1 MKTNL
6 QEISQTLRH
15 HILTMTSVVGSGH
28 PTSSLSA
35 TDILTALMF
44 GGFFHFDIKHPDNP
58 NNDRLIFSKGHASPL
73 FYALWAVAGG
83 IKPRELNTLRKFGSR
98 LEGHPTMRFPF
109 TEAATG
115 SLGQGLSIGVGLAL
129 NAKYLDKLP
138 YKTYV
143 LLGDSEMAEGSNWEA
158 MMSAAHYKLNNLVA
172 IIDVNRLGQRGETM
186 FGKDVKNYQRKAASF
201 GWQTIIVDGHNLVD
215 LKKAFTVAQKATQ
228 PVMIIAK
235 TIKGKGV
242 SFLENKEG
250 WHGKTLDTVQLHQ
263 ALNELGPVKENLH
276 CPLPKPLAKKPH
288 LVKAKRLAEIDRST
302 DYANKLATRE
312 AYGHALVEMFPHF
325 PNMVVLDAE
334 VSNSTFAQT
343 FKQTY
348 PDHFF
353 EMFIAEQNM
362 IGAALGLSRRGKI
375 PFVSTFAAFFTRA
388 ADQIRMARHSN
399 ANIKFIGSHC
409 GTSIGEDGASQMGL
423 EDINLFRA
431 IPDAVVLYPAD
442 HVAEEKL
449 CLRAAEHTG
458 MVYLRTTRSAV
469 EPIYRPKD
477 TFRIGG
483 SNTLRSSWRDQVTL
497 VSAGI
502 TLYEA
507 LKAYEQLK
515 AKGIIVRVIDLY
527 SIKPLDLIAL
537 KKAAS
542 QTKAIITIEDHYP
555 EGGLGEAVSAAL
567 SGNKTPVIS
576 LSVRKLPMSGTMA
589 DLLTYEKIDA
599 AAIAETVKKCI

>member
-35 TDILTALMF
+35 TDILTAIMF

-186 FGKDVKNYQRKAASF
+186 FGKDAKNYQRKAASF

-215 LKKAFTVAQKATQ
+215 LKKAFTAAQKATQ

-288 LVKAKRLAEIDRST
+288 LVKAKRLAEIDRSA

-423 EDINLFRA
+423 EDISLFRA

-449 CLRAAEHTG
+449 CLRAAEHMG

-567 SGNKTPVIS
+567 SGSKTPVIS

-589 DLLTYEKIDA
+589 DLLAYEKIDA